1 MDNKEFEDKYE
12 QLISHASLQ
21 EILNLFEQKKK
32 QYADSKMSLWF
43 EKFKEKFTKYNSN
56 KFIELGYKNYDSF
69 DFFRKIFDLAL
80 KNERE
85 DVIEYFMTNNYSSH
99 VVYNFDL
106 ANLVVS
112 PKILKQVLS
121 NEKVKQKLTEYSY
134 YAMLEKA
141 AWKNKPESIEIIMQA
156 DAEKIQK
163 IEKKLQEKIILQ
175 SVFFNANESFFKLIR
190 TKEPIQFDVNLKQ
203 DDYGLENK
211 RDNLLIIAAKNNNIE
226 VLTYLLKS
234 PELEVHA
241 NLVESIPWIKKL
253 DNAQEILDTLIFD
266 IQAPLTPE
274 LETYLKDDYLLE
286 IFKKRDLM
294 LKINEKLDPKGKK
307 SKIHKI

>member
-1 MDNKEFEDKYE
+1 MNNKEFEDKYE
-12 QLISHASLQ
+12 ELISHASLE

-32 QYADSKMSLWF
+32 QYSESKISLWF
-43 EKFKEKFTKYNSN
+43 EKFKENFTKYNSS

-69 DFFRKIFDLAL
+69 DFFRKVFELAL

-85 DVIEYFMTNNYSSH
+85 DVIEYFMTNNYSSRI
-99 VVYNFDL
+99 VYNFDL
-106 ANLVVS
+106 ANLVIS
-112 PKILKQVLS
+112 PKVLKHVLS
-121 NEKVKQKLTEYSY
+121 NEKVKDKLTEYSY

-141 AWKNKPESIEIIMQA
+141 AWKNMPESIEIIMQCER
-156 DAEKIQK
+156 EKIKK

-175 SVFFNANESFFKLIR
+175 SVFFNANDSFFKLIR

-211 RDNLLIIAAKNNNIE
+211 RDNLLIIAAKNNNLEI
-226 VLTYLLKS
+226 LTYLLTS
-234 PELEVHA
+234 PELETHA
-241 NLVESIPWIKKL
+241 NLVESLPWIKKL

-266 IQAPLTPE
+266 IKAPLTPE

-286 IFKKRDLM
+286 VFKKRDLM
-294 LKINEKLDPKGKK
+294 LKINKKLEPKGKK
-307 SKIHKI
+307 TKTHKI